1 MLRQTIFQGQLAKLT
16 SIAQNKS
23 MSLNNNA
30 RLLLTTVGNDLSAM
44 NLQMEGVNMTSASG
58 SNATTNNKH
67 LLLFFSSFMTMRVYV
82 LFLSNMDGI

>member
-1 MLRQTIFQGQLAKLT
+1 MLFLAAFHDKDGINHHGKRRSHMLQQTIFQGQLAKLT

-44 NLQMEGVNMTSASG
+44 SLQMEGVNMTSASG
-58 SNATTNNKH
+58 SNSTTK
-67 LLLFFSSFMTMRVYV
+67 
-82 LFLSNMDGI
+82 

>member
-1 MLRQTIFQGQLAKLT
+1 MAKGGRICYDKPFFKDNWQLT

-44 NLQMEGVNMTSASG
+44 SLQMEGVNVTSASG
-58 SNATTNNKH
+58 SNSTTK
-67 LLLFFSSFMTMRVYV
+67 
-82 LFLSNMDGI
+82 

>member
-1 MLRQTIFQGQLAKLT
+1 MLRQTIFQGLLAKLT

-58 SNATTNNKH
+58 SNSTTNNKH